1 MPKNPKFEY
10 GMLALHLSNMSHV
23 ILTCYTDAKQPAF
36 LQKLRGQYGDNT
48 GRLERPA
55 LRPTRLKVNNED
67 DDDEPTYL
75 DEESNEVISKE
86 EYKALVGESGPK
98 GEDEASNSE
107 KDNSTGDQ
115 ANSQTELSTSKQNN
129 LTEVGGQRKRKQAK
143 VVGEDKAETEE
154 VQPKVTSKKSKKPKK
169 IKLSFD
175 EE

>member
-1 MPKNPKFEY
+1 
-10 GMLALHLSNMSHV
+10 MSDV
-23 ILTCYTDAKQPAF
+23 ILICYTDAKQPAF

-55 LRPTRLKVNNED
+55 LRPTRLKVNKDD
-67 DDDEPTYL
+67 DDDEPTYI

-86 EYKALVGESGPK
+86 EYKALVGENSPK
-98 GEDEASNSE
+98 GEGETEDSA

-115 ANSQTELSTSKQNN
+115 DKSQAELSTSKQNN

-143 VVGEDKAETEE
+143 VVGEDKAEVEE
-154 VQPKVTSKKSKKPKK
+154 VQPKATSKKSKKPKK

>member
-1 MPKNPKFEY
+1 M
-10 GMLALHLSNMSHV
+10 
-23 ILTCYTDAKQPAF
+23 ILTCYADAKQPAF
-36 LQKLRGQYGDNT
+36 LQKLRGQYGDGT

-55 LRPTRLKVNNED
+55 LRPTRLKVNNDD

-98 GEDEASNSE
+98 GEDEAGESA
-107 KDNSTGDQ
+107 KDKSTGDQ
-115 ANSQTELSTSKQNN
+115 DKSQTEVSTNKQNN
-129 LTEVGGQRKRKQAK
+129 LTEVGGQRKRKKAK
-143 VVGEDKAETEE
+143 VVGEDNAEAEE
-154 VQPKVTSKKSKKPKK
+154 VLPKATSKKSKKPKK

>member
-10 GMLALHLSNMSHV
+10 
-23 ILTCYTDAKQPAF
+23 DAKQPAF

-55 LRPTRLKVNNED
+55 LRPTRLKVNKD
-67 DDDEPTYL
+67 DDDEPTYI

-86 EYKALVGESGPK
+86 EYKALVGENSPK
-98 GEDEASNSE
+98 GEGEAGDSA
-107 KDNSTGDQ
+107 KDNSTGNQDK
-115 ANSQTELSTSKQNN
+115 SQEELSTSKQNN

-143 VVGEDKAETEE
+143 VVGEDKAEVEE
-154 VQPKVTSKKSKKPKK
+154 VQPKATLKKPKKPKK